1 MGKDW
6 IQLAHDRE
14 GRDNTVMKDGGLAAW
29 TATVSCSTRTLL
41 HAVASNELVVY

>member
-14 GRDNTVMKDGGLAAW
+14 GRDNTAMKGRVLAAW
-29 TATVSCSTRTLL
+29 IATVSCSTRTLL
-41 HAVASNELVVY
+41 HDAASNELVVY

>member
-14 GRDNTVMKDGGLAAW
+14 GRDNTGDLLPGQQLSAVQQGLCCMMLRVTNSW
-29 TATVSCSTRTLL
+29 STD
-41 HAVASNELVVY
+41 